1 MFTLHTEGGN
11 KMIILF
17 FCILV
22 ILSICL
28 VIKIVLM
35 SKIFLDMYAIYLI
48 TSSGYTNDYFLI
60 QKYGFF
66 VPIVNKVEK
75 ILSASL
81 INSSDIFLNFKINTS
96 LDYLYTL
103 EKEIRRLNITKK
115 EKNKFLMASLVIYSL
130 TKNDRFIS
138 CLYLSNNN
146 DIELTNKR
154 LCIDVALIYLNKIS
168 YIDIEEFNDLSK
180 VELDIINLFG
190 EVSLFVPEKDLVR
203 IFSKKLEEYF
213 ENEKVDE

>member
-1 MFTLHTEGGN
+1 
-11 KMIILF
+11 MIILF

-35 SKIFLDMYAIYLI
+35 SKILLDKYAIYLI

-130 TKNDRFIS
+130 AKNNRFIS

-168 YIDIEEFNDLSK
+168 YIDIEDFNDLSK
-180 VELDIINLFG
+180 VELDIINLFD

>member
-1 MFTLHTEGGN
+1 
-11 KMIILF
+11 MIILF

-22 ILSICL
+22 ILLICL

>member
-1 MFTLHTEGGN
+1 
-11 KMIILF
+11 MIILF

-22 ILSICL
+22 ILLICL

-190 EVSLFVPEKDLVR
+190 EVSLFIPEKDLVR

>member
-1 MFTLHTEGGN
+1 
-11 KMIILF
+11 MIILF
-17 FCILV
+17 FGILV

-28 VIKIVLM
+28 VIKIVL
-35 SKIFLDMYAIYLI
+35 IFKNLLEKYAIYLI
-48 TSSGYTNDYFLI
+48 TSSCYTNDYFLI

-66 VPIVNKVEK
+66 IPIVNKVEK

-81 INSSDIFLNFKINTS
+81 INSSDVFLNFKINTS

-130 TKNDRFIS
+130 TKNERFIS

-146 DIELTNKR
+146 DIELNNKR

-168 YIDIEEFNDLSK
+168 YIDIEEFNNLSK
-180 VELDIINLFG
+180 VELDIIKLF
-190 EVSLFVPEKDLVR
+190 EKVSLFVPKKDLVMT
-203 IFSKKLEEYF
+203 FSKEMEEYF

>member
-1 MFTLHTEGGN
+1 M
-11 KMIILF
+11 
-17 FCILV
+17 
-22 ILSICL
+22 
-28 VIKIVLM
+28 
-35 SKIFLDMYAIYLI
+35 
-48 TSSGYTNDYFLI
+48 
-60 QKYGFF
+60 
-66 VPIVNKVEK
+66 PIVNKVEK

>member
-1 MFTLHTEGGN
+1 
-11 KMIILF
+11 MIILF

>member
-1 MFTLHTEGGN
+1 
-11 KMIILF
+11 MIILF
-17 FCILV
+17 FGILV

-28 VIKIVLM
+28 VIKIVL
-35 SKIFLDMYAIYLI
+35 IFKNLLEKYAIYLI
-48 TSSGYTNDYFLI
+48 TSSCYTNDYFLI

-66 VPIVNKVEK
+66 IPIVNKVEK

-81 INSSDIFLNFKINTS
+81 INSSDVFLNFKINTS

-130 TKNDRFIS
+130 TKNNRFIS

-168 YIDIEEFNDLSK
+168 YIDIEDFNDLSK
-180 VELDIINLFG
+180 VELDIINLFD